1 MKGRKLDIPVTEK
14 ATVKQICD
22 ITTQVC
28 GLPENSLR
36 LKTRQQ
42 KYQIPRMV
50 ASNIA
55 RVEREIHYTS
65 IADVLD
71 RDRSSIYHYEKSHKV
86 LYQTWS
92 VYRDMFNSVYN
103 AYNENKKTQLSEKQL
118 RKILN
123 DIGIQNNPK
132 PKVFI
137 KVKVVDVMVT
147 VKSDYTDFCYIVEQI
162 KLALKDFNHEL
173 YIEVI

>member
-55 RVEREIHYTS
+55 RVEREIHYT
-65 IADVLD
+65 L
-71 RDRSSIYHYEKSHKV
+71 
-86 LYQTWS
+86 
-92 VYRDMFNSVYN
+92 
-103 AYNENKKTQLSEKQL
+103 
-118 RKILN
+118 
-123 DIGIQNNPK
+123 
-132 PKVFI
+132 
-137 KVKVVDVMVT
+137 
-147 VKSDYTDFCYIVEQI
+147 
-162 KLALKDFNHEL
+162 
-173 YIEVI
+173 